1 MRLYICEIYML
12 LAKVRH
18 GTQVRITSYEG
29 GEGVERKLRQL
40 GMNPGEVAYVRRQA
54 PFGGPILVEVNGRTI
69 AVGRG
74 IAEKIQVE
82 KEFSECD

>member
-1 MRLYICEIYML
+1 ML

-18 GTQVRITSYEG
+18 GNQVRIISYEG

-40 GMNPGEVAYVRRQA
+40 GLNPGEVVYVRRQA

-69 AVGRG
+69 AVGHG
-74 IAEKIQVE
+74 IAAKITVE
-82 KEFSECD
+82 NEIP